1 MMIIRVGEYSMKA
14 NLTCINCMLGKAEQ
28 NYLNYDQSEDGLLHF
43 MKEVYGEISVAH
55 ELDTAPLLYSKINAI
70 LENKFDV
77 GDPFYT
83 QKRHYNQVLMVK
95 EMEIVKRIQES
106 DDQLMS
112 ALQFAM
118 IGNLIDFGAMDTV
131 DEGKLNK
138 LIERASDQNLDEQ
151 TVKDFR
157 QELELGHKLVYL
169 TDNAGEIV
177 FDKILIQTIQQLYP
191 EVNIQVIVRGG
202 VALNDALMEDA
213 VEVGLTKIVPVMGN
227 GTKIPGTQLGVISQE
242 AQDAIDSADFILSK
256 GQGNFESLSETGRNI
271 YFLFLCKCQLFIDR
285 FQTKQFQG
293 IFIKE

>member
-1 MMIIRVGEYSMKA
+1 MKA

-28 NYLNYDQSEDGLLHF
+28 NYLNYDQSEEGLLHF
-43 MKEVYGEISVAH
+43 MKEVYGEISVSH
-55 ELDTAPLLYSKINAI
+55 ELDTAPLLYSRINAI
-70 LENKFDV
+70 LEKKFDV

-83 QKRHYNQVLMVK
+83 QKRHYNQVLMLK
-95 EMEIVKRIQES
+95 EMEIVKRIQEA

-131 DEGKLNK
+131 DEEKLES
-138 LIERASDQNLDEQ
+138 LIEQASDQNLDEQ

-177 FDKILIQTIQQLYP
+177 FDKVLIQTIQRLYP
-191 EVNIQVIVRGG
+191 EVSIQVIVRGG

-213 VEVGLTKIVPVMGN
+213 EEVGLTKIVPVMGN

-242 AQDAIDSADFILSK
+242 AQDAIDSAGFILSK

-271 YFLFLCKCQLFIDR
+271 YFLFLCKCQLFVDR
-285 FQTKQFQG
+285 FQMKQFQG
-293 IFIKE
+293 VFIKEQL

>member
-1 MMIIRVGEYSMKA
+1 MKA

-43 MKEVYGEISVAH
+43 MKEIYGEISESH

-70 LENKFDV
+70 LENKFDI

-83 QKRHYNQVLMVK
+83 QKRHYNQFLMLK

-106 DDQLMS
+106 EDQLMS

-138 LIERASDQNLDEQ
+138 LIERAGDQNLDSH

-293 IFIKE
+293 IFVKEQL

>member
-1 MMIIRVGEYSMKA
+1 MKA

-55 ELDTAPLLYSKINAI
+55 ESDTAPLLYSKINAI
-70 LENKFDV
+70 LENKFDI
-77 GDPFYT
+77 GDPFYR
-83 QKRHYNQVLMVK
+83 QKRHYNQFLMLK

-131 DEGKLNK
+131 DEEKLES
-138 LIERASDQNLDEQ
+138 LIERAGDQNLDAQ

-191 EVNIQVIVRGG
+191 EVNIQVIVRGD

-213 VEVGLTKIVPVMGN
+213 EEVGLTKIVPVMGN

-242 AQDAIDSADFILSK
+242 AQEAIDSADFILSK

>member
-1 MMIIRVGEYSMKA
+1 
-14 NLTCINCMLGKAEQ
+14 MLGKAEQ
-28 NYLNYDQSEDGLLHF
+28 NYLNYDQSEEGLLHF
-43 MKEVYGEISVAH
+43 MKEVYGEISVSH
-55 ELDTAPLLYSKINAI
+55 ELDTAPLLYSRINAI
-70 LENKFDV
+70 LEKKFDV

-83 QKRHYNQVLMVK
+83 QKRHYNQVLMLK
-95 EMEIVKRIQES
+95 EMEIVKRIQEA

-131 DEGKLNK
+131 DEEKLES
-138 LIERASDQNLDEQ
+138 LIEQASDQNLDEQ

-177 FDKILIQTIQQLYP
+177 FDKVLIQTIQRLYP
-191 EVNIQVIVRGG
+191 EVSIQVIVRGG

-213 VEVGLTKIVPVMGN
+213 EEVGLTKIVPVMGN

-242 AQDAIDSADFILSK
+242 AQDAIDSAGFILSK

-271 YFLFLCKCQLFIDR
+271 YFLFLCKCQLFVDR
-285 FQTKQFQG
+285 FQMKQFQG
-293 IFIKE
+293 VFIKEQL